1 MKKIVMVI
9 LALLVASFSTSYA
22 ADRYCEWSGTEGINC
37 VSPNSIGHY
46 RIPGR
51 VKTANPVRLNEYGY
65 YIMTTTQ
72 PVIGEDQVRD
82 AEVWGFADNEITLT
96 WTVRDMTATEIDN
109 RIASPMSIEM
119 YWVWKALTH
128 PVRGIMTQAEAAT
141 ILPQAMID
149 AYQARARL
157 LGD

>member
-72 PVIGEDQVRD
+72 PVIGENQRRD

-96 WTVRDMTATEIDN
+96 WTVREMTATEIDN
-109 RIASPMSIEM
+109 RIASPMSVTNYYI
-119 YWVWKALTH
+119 WKALLVTG
-128 PVRGIMTQAEAAT
+128 VLTQQQAVNN
-141 ILPQAMID
+141 LPPEMID
-149 AYQARARL
+149 TYQARARL